1 MKKLIS
7 IVLVLFTTVA
17 LGACVRDGLPEE
29 ELLDYDFSVYFGAS
43 LDPIAAD
50 ELTTGFEQETGLKV
64 RAITESDTKKAEKTL
79 LRELR
84 STQPP
89 AAYIVSKET
98 ELDGLEA
105 GELFPFVVNG
115 SGLVV
120 DTALVSEWFGEDL
133 SSRFIDDLSN
143 CTGEQWL
150 TFIRVA
156 DLYISGDISGTVT
169 LGENKYTFPE
179 KKGVLT
185 SELNGV
191 FAIPGGEP
199 LSFVNML
206 TENAYFFAP
215 DAVLSFQAVSEGI
228 AELTSSLAGKYA
240 SGLRGT
246 DFTNPLYYSVAET
259 FEVFALGKAVFMPMS
274 TYDYDAI
281 FALNASKADNLTLIP
296 IKLPALEN
304 QKIQIET
311 SYSFALNQQ
320 NSQYEENAKAFI
332 EYVQN
337 CREQYLNSLCN
348 AAAYQLNAGRAYEA
362 KKNPD
367 MLVDFEAELEKS
379 KELPIYLATRNLD
392 EEKIAAF
399 TEYLQS
405 LWPDADVTG
414 ETKDNGVIPA

>member
-1 MKKLIS
+1 
-7 IVLVLFTTVA
+7 LFTT
-17 LGACVRDGLPEE
+17 LTLDACTRDGLPEE
-29 ELLDYDFSVYFGAS
+29 DLIEYDFSVYFGAS
-43 LDPIAAD
+43 LDPILAD

-79 LRELR
+79 IRELR

-98 ELDGLEA
+98 ELDGLETS
-105 GELFPFVVNG
+105 ELFPFVVNG
-115 SGLVV
+115 SGLAI

-156 DLYISGDISGTVT
+156 DLYISGDISGAVT
-169 LGENKYTFPE
+169 LDGNKYTFPE

-199 LSFVNML
+199 LPFVNML
-206 TENAYFFAP
+206 TENAYYFAP
-215 DAVLSFQAVSEGI
+215 DSVLSFQAVSEGI

-246 DFTNPLYYSVAET
+246 DFTNPLHYSVAET

-274 TYDYDAI
+274 TYDYDTI
-281 FALNASKADNLTLIP
+281 LALNASKADSLALVP

-304 QKIQIET
+304 EKIQIEKT
-311 SYSFALNQQ
+311 YSFALN
-320 NSQYEENAKAFI
+320 SQTLLYKDNAKAFV
-332 EYVQN
+332 EYALN
-337 CREQYLNSLCN
+337 CGEQYLNSLCN

-362 KKNPD
+362 KKTPEV
-367 MLVDFEAELEKS
+367 LVDFESELGKS
-379 KELPIYLATRNLD
+379 KELQIYLATRNLD
-392 EEKIAAF
+392 EEKITAF

-405 LWPDADVTG
+405 LWPQTEAVKDTMDAANA
-414 ETKDNGVIPA
+414 EQ